1 MGNPSGEK
9 RIQGE
14 NNKDRL
20 IKDIMENRDNSG
32 KPKYRKCP
40 KEEWKKPT
48 KKRGN
53 RRAFFHDY
61 QAPGYY
67 MITASTRLGSPPLS
81 TISYP
86 PLSPQNPSSNLNPS
100 LAQDSYSRQNS
111 PSNLNPSL
119 AQNSHTRQD
128 PSSSQN
134 SSSGQ
139 EPSSLQQAYS
149 SQNPESPQSPGNIR
163 QSNLGAKTDNRREM
177 IMPKHTELGERIAQE
192 IKNIP
197 LHHKEMRILRFVV
210 MPEHIHFVLH
220 VKERLTRKL
229 GSELAGFFGACSK
242 HRDSSDIPS
251 YFDSNQTDEPSLLTS
266 LFEPFHDRIIMDY
279 EQLDKAIRYVEDNP
293 RRRLIKQSNPNL
305 FKRYLHL
312 KIGDREY
319 AAYGNIF
326 LLKEINLLPVR
337 IHRRWSEAEFRNY
350 HDACVKAIDND
361 AVVISPFIHPAEKRI
376 RDYAMS
382 TGAPLI
388 ILQDTGFEER
398 FTPKGERFRL
408 CSEGLLLLL
417 APWPE
422 NSGKSNSG
430 YREFHNMN
438 DMAAAIATMPA
449 DTRTSILKI

>member
-1 MGNPSGEK
+1 MG
-9 RIQGE
+9 
-14 NNKDRL
+14 
-20 IKDIMENRDNSG
+20 NRDNNG

-67 MITASTRLGSPPLS
+67 MITASTRHGSPPLS

-100 LAQDSYSRQNS
+100 SS
-111 PSNLNPSL
+111 LN
-119 AQNSHTRQD
+119 
-128 PSSSQN
+128 SSSLNLSSSHN

-139 EPSSLQQAYS
+139 KPSSLQQAYS

-192 IKNIP
+192 IKRIP
-197 LHHKEMRILRFVV
+197 VHHKEMRILRFVV
-210 MPEHIHFVLH
+210 MPEHIHFILH
-220 VKERLTRKL
+220 VKERLKRKL

-242 HRDSSDIPS
+242 HRDSSNIPS
-251 YFDSNQTDEPSLLTS
+251 YLDSNQPNGPSLLTS

-312 KIGDREY
+312 KIGNREY

-422 NSGKSNSG
+422 NSGKTNSG

-438 DMAAAIATMPA
+438 DMATAIATMPV

>member
-1 MGNPSGEK
+1 M
-9 RIQGE
+9 
-14 NNKDRL
+14 
-20 IKDIMENRDNSG
+20 
-32 KPKYRKCP
+32 
-40 KEEWKKPT
+40 
-48 KKRGN
+48 
-53 RRAFFHDY
+53 
-61 QAPGYY
+61 
-67 MITASTRLGSPPLS
+67 
-81 TISYP
+81 
-86 PLSPQNPSSNLNPS
+86 
-100 LAQDSYSRQNS
+100 
-111 PSNLNPSL
+111 
-119 AQNSHTRQD
+119 
-128 PSSSQN
+128 
-134 SSSGQ
+134 
-139 EPSSLQQAYS
+139 
-149 SQNPESPQSPGNIR
+149 
-163 QSNLGAKTDNRREM
+163 
-177 IMPKHTELGERIAQE
+177 
-192 IKNIP
+192 
-197 LHHKEMRILRFVV
+197 
-210 MPEHIHFVLH
+210 
-220 VKERLTRKL
+220 
-229 GSELAGFFGACSK
+229 
-242 HRDSSDIPS
+242 
-251 YFDSNQTDEPSLLTS
+251 
-266 LFEPFHDRIIMDY
+266 
-279 EQLDKAIRYVEDNP
+279 EDNP

-337 IHRRWSEAEFRNY
+337 IHRRWSEDEFRNY
-350 HDACVKAIDND
+350 HDSCVKAIDND

-449 DTRTSILKI
+449 DTRTSILKV

>member
-1 MGNPSGEK
+1 
-9 RIQGE
+9 
-14 NNKDRL
+14 
-20 IKDIMENRDNSG
+20 MEIRDNKG

-86 PLSPQNPSSNLNPS
+86 PLSPQNPSSSLNPS
-100 LAQDSYSRQNS
+100 S
-111 PSNLNPSL
+111 
-119 AQNSHTRQD
+119 SH
-128 PSSSQN
+128 N
-134 SSSGQ
+134 SSSLNSSSRQ
-139 EPSSLQQAYS
+139 KPSSLQQASS
-149 SQNPESPQSPGNIR
+149 SQNPESPQSPGNIW
-163 QSNLGAKTDNRREM
+163 QSNLGAKIDNRREM

-197 LHHKEMRILRFVV
+197 VHHKEMRILRFVV

-242 HRDSSDIPS
+242 HNRQILSNPQSTINTYSDSSLQPTINTYPDFSRQSTIKNPSDIPS
-251 YFDSNQTDEPSLLTS
+251 YFDSNKPDESSLLTS

-279 EQLDKAIRYVEDNP
+279 EQLDRAIRYVEDNP

-337 IHRRWSEAEFRNY
+337 IHRRWSETEFRNY
-350 HDACVKAIDND
+350 HDSCVRAIDND

-449 DTRTSILKI
+449 DTRTSILKV

>member
-1 MGNPSGEK
+1 M
-9 RIQGE
+9 
-14 NNKDRL
+14 
-20 IKDIMENRDNSG
+20 KDIMEDRENTG

-40 KEEWKKPT
+40 KEQWKKPT
-48 KKRGN
+48 RKRGN

-86 PLSPQNPSSNLNPS
+86 PLSPQDSSSNLNLS
-100 LAQDSYSRQNS
+100 LPQNYHTR
-111 PSNLNPSL
+111 LNPSL
-119 AQNSHTRQD
+119 
-128 PSSSQN
+128 SQN
-134 SSSGQ
+134 SFSGQ
-139 EPSSLQQAYS
+139 EPSSLRQAS
-149 SQNPESPQSPGNIR
+149 SNQIPDSPQSPGNIR
-163 QSNLGAKTDNRREM
+163 RSNLIARTDARREM

-192 IKNIP
+192 IKDIP

-210 MPEHIHFVLH
+210 MPEHIHFILH
-220 VKERLTRKL
+220 VKERLKRKL
-229 GSELAGFFGACSK
+229 GSELSGFLGACSK
-242 HRDSSDIPS
+242 HNRQILSDKLLTIKDTAADKNTIQDSSNIPS
-251 YFDSNQTDEPSLLTS
+251 YSGSNQPAEPSLLIP
-266 LFEPFHDRIIMDY
+266 LFEPFHDRIIMNY
-279 EQLDKAIRYVEDNP
+279 EQLNRAIRYVEDNP

-350 HDACVKAIDND
+350 HDSCVKAIDND

-376 RDYAMS
+376 RDYAMA

-417 APWPE
+417 APWPD

-438 DMAAAIATMPA
+438 DMAAAIATMPS

>member
-1 MGNPSGEK
+1 
-9 RIQGE
+9 
-14 NNKDRL
+14 
-20 IKDIMENRDNSG
+20 MENRDNSG

-61 QAPGYY
+61 LAPGYY
-67 MITASTRLGSPPLS
+67 MITASSRIGSPPLS

-100 LAQDSYSRQNS
+100 S
-111 PSNLNPSL
+111 SL
-119 AQNSHTRQD
+119 
-128 PSSSQN
+128 N

-139 EPSSLQQAYS
+139 KPSSLQQAYS
-149 SQNPESPQSPGNIR
+149 SQNTESPQSPENIR
-163 QSNLGAKTDNRREM
+163 QSNLGAKTDNRREL

-210 MPEHIHFVLH
+210 MPEHIHFILH
-220 VKERLTRKL
+220 VKERLKRKL

-242 HRDSSDIPS
+242 HRDSSNIPS
-251 YFDSNQTDEPSLLTS
+251 YLDSNQTDEPSLLTS

-326 LLKEINLLPVR
+326 LLKFFKTQVSRSVSL
-337 IHRRWSEAEFRNY
+337 
-350 HDACVKAIDND
+350 
-361 AVVISPFIHPAEKRI
+361 
-376 RDYAMS
+376 
-382 TGAPLI
+382 
-388 ILQDTGFEER
+388 
-398 FTPKGERFRL
+398 PKGRDFA
-408 CSEGLLLLL
+408 C
-417 APWPE
+417 APR
-422 NSGKSNSG
+422 GF
-430 YREFHNMN
+430 YFY
-438 DMAAAIATMPA
+438 
-449 DTRTSILKI
+449 

>member
-1 MGNPSGEK
+1 
-9 RIQGE
+9 
-14 NNKDRL
+14 
-20 IKDIMENRDNSG
+20 
-32 KPKYRKCP
+32 
-40 KEEWKKPT
+40 
-48 KKRGN
+48 
-53 RRAFFHDY
+53 
-61 QAPGYY
+61 
-67 MITASTRLGSPPLS
+67 
-81 TISYP
+81 
-86 PLSPQNPSSNLNPS
+86 
-100 LAQDSYSRQNS
+100 
-111 PSNLNPSL
+111 
-119 AQNSHTRQD
+119 
-128 PSSSQN
+128 
-134 SSSGQ
+134 
-139 EPSSLQQAYS
+139 
-149 SQNPESPQSPGNIR
+149 
-163 QSNLGAKTDNRREM
+163 M

-197 LHHKEMRILRFVV
+197 VHHKEMRILRFVV

-242 HRDSSDIPS
+242 HNRQILSNPQSTINTYSDPSRQSTIKNSSDIPS
-251 YFDSNQTDEPSLLTS
+251 YLDSNQPDEPSLLTS

-279 EQLDKAIRYVEDNP
+279 EQLDRAIRYVEDNP

-337 IHRRWSEAEFRNY
+337 IHRRWSEDEFRNY
-350 HDACVKAIDND
+350 HDSCVKAIDND

-449 DTRTSILKI
+449 DTRTSILKV